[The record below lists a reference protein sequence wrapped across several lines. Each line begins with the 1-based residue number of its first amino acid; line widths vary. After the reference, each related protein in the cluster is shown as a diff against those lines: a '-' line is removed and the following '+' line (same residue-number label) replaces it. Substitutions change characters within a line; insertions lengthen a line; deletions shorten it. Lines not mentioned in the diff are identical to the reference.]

1 MRVTSSMMFS
11 NALRDLNQSL
21 GRLQLSQTRLST
33 GKQLT
38 KASDD
43 PTAATNA
50 MTLRKQLNL
59 VDQRA
64 RSLDDAQGWLD
75 TADATLSSGMDLLS
89 RAKEIAVRAA
99 NSGGLTD
106 PNARLAMATELRS
119 IRADMLGAANATYG
133 TRSIFSGT
141 APGAAYTASGAFQ
154 GNAAAVIRDVGPQ
167 TSMPVNITGSQVFGT
182 AGGPVGDMFEVLD
195 RLATAVSSGNDA
207 AIATEHSNLDNAASV
222 MGAATVDI
230 GSRAARLENL
240 KSRSADLRLSL
251 ETQLSSIED
260 MDPATTLVTE
270 KAQENAYQAALQA
283 AAKILPPSLLDYL
296 H

>member
-222 MGAATVDI
+222 MSLTGDTAVVDRGHGPGRHVGHREGPGERLPGGPASSGEDPPALI
-230 GSRAARLENL
+230 ARLPPL
-240 KSRSADLRLSL
+240 A
-251 ETQLSSIED
+251 SI
-260 MDPATTLVTE
+260 
-270 KAQENAYQAALQA
+270 
-283 AAKILPPSLLDYL
+283 SFS
-296 H
+296 